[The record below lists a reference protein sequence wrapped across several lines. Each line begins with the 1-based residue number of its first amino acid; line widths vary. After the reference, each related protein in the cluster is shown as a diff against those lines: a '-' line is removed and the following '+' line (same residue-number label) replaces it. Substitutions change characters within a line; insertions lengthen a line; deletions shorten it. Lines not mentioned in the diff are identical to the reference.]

1 MSAPELSAHN
11 ESRRAL
17 LLGFASGGLLLA
29 FGVPSLAHAAA
40 PVQPPVSANPQ
51 YGGAG
56 MPHGLRDDPN
66 LFVAIAPDGTVTV
79 TCIRSEMGQ
88 GVRTSVA
95 LVVADEL
102 GADWARVKVA
112 QAVGDEPRYGNQ
124 NTDGSR
130 SLRQSFAALR
140 RAGAAARTMLEQAA
154 AAAWGVDVRQVKVT
168 VHEVVDTKS
177 G

>member
-1 MSAPELSAHN
+1 MRAPELSVDN

-29 FGVPSLAHAAA
+29 FGVPSLAQAATPA
-40 PVQPPVSANPQ
+40 QPPVSANPQ

-140 RAGAAARTMLEQAA
+140 RAGRPPARCSRRRPLPCGASTCA
-154 AAAWGVDVRQVKVT
+154 R
-168 VHEVVDTKS
+168 
-177 G
+177 